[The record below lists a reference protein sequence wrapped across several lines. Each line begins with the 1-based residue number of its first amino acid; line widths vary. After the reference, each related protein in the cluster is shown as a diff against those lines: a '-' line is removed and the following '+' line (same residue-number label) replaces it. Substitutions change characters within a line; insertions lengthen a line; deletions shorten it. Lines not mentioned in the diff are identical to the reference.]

1 MEKKYKVGGMM
12 CAHCASSVESALK
25 AIGGVESV
33 KIDLLCGTVT
43 VAGNASAEQV
53 AEAIENTGF
62 DFLGEA

>member
-12 CAHCASSVESALK
+12 WAHCASSVESALK